1 LKILGGSITYDH
13 PVTADDLMPKHI
25 QNVILSKIVKD
36 LAPCGKMTVRYY
48 RSNDPYVA
56 ANCYL
61 EIPVVLRSRDKQLGV
76 QFRPSSITAQVLV
89 NDSSAMII
97 GFATYVTDIG
107 AARREEAKLEKSLAD
122 PDSIGDIVSFIKD
135 HVRTYTERYIKDHV
149 LGHLEDIEHVVGIYE
164 SLRGNSTNVK
174 R

>member
-1 LKILGGSITYDH
+1 
-13 PVTADDLMPKHI
+13 
-25 QNVILSKIVKD
+25 VKD

-61 EIPVVLRSRDKQLGV
+61 EIPVVLRSQDKQLGV

-89 NDSSAMII
+89 NDSSAKII

-135 HVRTYTERYIKDHV
+135 DHV